1 MVVEGYFL
9 LGRSSAEL
17 AEELGVTESRVSQMR
32 SEALGLMRAGLA
44 AQYRDAGV
52 AGSSQEQMTT
62 RAANRQAA
70 YAAAL
75 GARTSFNSR
84 LTRGS
89 VAARYSA

>member
-1 MVVEGYFL
+1 MSALPDTQSDFSHEIIGAAVEVQRV
-9 LGRSSAEL
+9 LG
-17 AEELGVTESRVSQMR
+17 T
-32 SEALGLMRAGLA
+32 GL
-44 AQYRDAGV
+44 D
-52 AGSSQEQMTT
+52 E
-62 RAANRQAA
+62 AA